1 MKILVSGS
9 TGTVGSHLL
18 NVISSNSSEIWRL
31 VRSRAAGERLIFWD
45 PQGGRVDNPDLL
57 ERFDAVVHLSGENII
72 GRWTEKKKDSIRQS
86 RVLSTRYLVN
96 LFSGLRNPPKT
107 FICASATGYYGDRGG
122 ERLTERSAVGSG
134 FLPDTCREWE
144 NEANKASDFGVRVI
158 NLRTGPVLSRKGGM
172 LSSLLLPFKM
182 GLGGV
187 VGSGEQYLS
196 WISIEDLSR
205 IIVYLLEHEEVR
217 GPVNAVSPNPVTN
230 REFTATLARILRRP
244 AWLAVPAFAVRLF
257 FGEMGRCTILAGSMV
272 FPEKLLSCG
281 YEFLHEDLDSALEDI
296 VLR

>member
-31 VRSRAAGERLIFWD
+31 VRSRAEGERLIFWD

-158 NLRTGPVLSRKGGM
+158 NLRIGPVLSPKGGM
-172 LSSLLLPFKM
+172 LSSLMLPFKM

-205 IIVYLLEHEEVR
+205 IIIYLLEREEVR

-230 REFTATLARILRRP
+230 REFTETLARILRRP

-257 FGEMGRCTILAGSMV
+257 FGEMGRCTVLAGSMV

-281 YEFLHEDLDSALEDI
+281 YEFLHEDLGSALEDI

>member
-31 VRSRAAGERLIFWD
+31 VRSRAEGERLIFWD
-45 PQGGRVDNPDLL
+45 PQGGRIDNPDLL
-57 ERFDAVVHLSGENII
+57 EGFDAVVHLSGENIV

-86 RVLSTRYLVN
+86 RILSTRYLVN
-96 LFSGLRNPPKT
+96 LFSRLRNPPKT

-158 NLRTGPVLSRKGGM
+158 NLRIGPVLSPKGGM
-172 LSSLLLPFKM
+172 LSSLLLSFKM

-205 IIVYLLEHEEVR
+205 IIVYLLEREEVS

-257 FGEMGRCTILAGSMV
+257 FGEMGRCTVLAGSMV

-281 YEFLHEDLDSALEDI
+281 YEFLHEDLGSALEDI

>member
-281 YEFLHEDLDSALEDI
+281 YEFLHGDLDSALEDI

>member
-1 MKILVSGS
+1 MKMLVSGS

>member
-31 VRSRAAGERLIFWD
+31 VRSRAEGERLIFWD

-57 ERFDAVVHLSGENII
+57 EGFDAVVHLSGENIV

-86 RVLSTRYLVN
+86 RILSTRYLVN

-158 NLRTGPVLSRKGGM
+158 NLRTGPVLSPRGGI

>member
-31 VRSRAAGERLIFWD
+31 VRSRAEGERLIFWD

-57 ERFDAVVHLSGENII
+57 EGFDAVVHLSGENIV

-86 RVLSTRYLVN
+86 RILSTRYLVN

-158 NLRTGPVLSRKGGM
+158 NLRTGPVLSPKGGI

-281 YEFLHEDLDSALEDI
+281 YEFLHEDLGSALEDI

>member
-31 VRSRAAGERLIFWD
+31 VRSRAEGERLIFWD

-57 ERFDAVVHLSGENII
+57 EGFDAVVHLSGENIV

-96 LFSGLRNPPKT
+96 LFSGLSNPPKT

-158 NLRTGPVLSRKGGM
+158 NLRTGPVLSRKGGI

-272 FPEKLLSCG
+272 FPEKLLSSG
-281 YEFLHEDLDSALEDI
+281 YEFLHEDLGSALEDI

>member
-31 VRSRAAGERLIFWD
+31 VRSRAEGERLIFWD

-57 ERFDAVVHLSGENII
+57 EGFDAVVHLSGENIV

-158 NLRTGPVLSRKGGM
+158 NLRTGPVLSPKGGI

>member
-31 VRSRAAGERLIFWD
+31 VRSRAEGERLIFWD

-57 ERFDAVVHLSGENII
+57 EGFDAVVHLSGENIV

-86 RVLSTRYLVN
+86 RILSTRYLVN

-134 FLPDTCREWE
+134 FLPDTCHEWE

-158 NLRTGPVLSRKGGM
+158 NLRTGPVLSPKGGI

>member
-57 ERFDAVVHLSGENII
+57 EGFDAVVHLSGENIV

-86 RVLSTRYLVN
+86 RILSTRYLVN

-158 NLRTGPVLSRKGGM
+158 NLRTGPVLSPKGGI

-281 YEFLHEDLDSALEDI
+281 YEFLHEDLGSALEDI

>member
-57 ERFDAVVHLSGENII
+57 EGFDAVVHLSGENIV

-96 LFSGLRNPPKT
+96 LFSGLSNPPKT

-158 NLRTGPVLSRKGGM
+158 NLRTGPVLSRKGGI

-272 FPEKLLSCG
+272 FPEKLLSSG
-281 YEFLHEDLDSALEDI
+281 YEFLHEDLGSALEDI

>member
-57 ERFDAVVHLSGENII
+57 EGFDAVVHLSGENII

-107 FICASATGYYGDRGG
+107 FICASATGYYGDRGR

-158 NLRTGPVLSRKGGM
+158 NLRTGTVLSRRGGM

-244 AWLAVPAFAVRLF
+244 AWFAVPAFAVRLF

-281 YEFLHEDLDSALEDI
+281 YEFLHEDLGSALEDI

>member
-57 ERFDAVVHLSGENII
+57 EGFDAVVHLSGENII

-158 NLRTGPVLSRKGGM
+158 NLRTGTVLSRRGGM

-205 IIVYLLEHEEVR
+205 IIVYLLEREEVR

-257 FGEMGRCTILAGSMV
+257 FGEMGRCTVLAGSMV

-281 YEFLHEDLDSALEDI
+281 YEFLHEDLGSALEDI

>member
-57 ERFDAVVHLSGENII
+57 EGFDAVVHLSGENIV

-86 RVLSTRYLVN
+86 RILSTRYLVN

-158 NLRTGPVLSRKGGM
+158 NLRTGPVLSPRGGI

-272 FPEKLLSCG
+272 FPEKLLSSG
-281 YEFLHEDLDSALEDI
+281 YEFLHEDLGSALEDI

>member
-31 VRSRAAGERLIFWD
+31 VRSRAEGERLIFWD

-57 ERFDAVVHLSGENII
+57 EGFDAVVHLSGENIV

-86 RVLSTRYLVN
+86 RILSTRYLVN

-134 FLPDTCREWE
+134 FLPDTCRAWE

-158 NLRTGPVLSRKGGM
+158 NLRTGPVLSPKGGI

>member
-57 ERFDAVVHLSGENII
+57 EGFDAVVHLSGENIV

-158 NLRTGPVLSRKGGM
+158 NLRTGPVLSPKGGM